1 MNYNEYLKGKNITF
15 QTSAKNLKKALE
27 EYKKDSSS
35 FVKTFK
41 NLKCKENDTNL
52 DPTEFLQRV
61 IDWKDSIQ
69 ELDKDV
75 HNTYDVIVKMIES
88 VIETKDTNKQIVK
101 QSKINESLN
110 VPDYIKSYEYKD
122 VNLFETVL
130 NCKPNK
136 HDRELF
142 KNFIIVGEQVAY
154 CHDDSITLINT
165 DLKNEKLEIGL
176 NDYSKD
182 DSLYDMICK
191 DMAPLYETYMNKL
204 KTKLAELDIE
214 SLETSVEEGNYGVI
228 EDIFLN
234 DIPTSFRHIVK
245 VKSCWKTLD
254 ESKMLDKFVAKPLKS
269 FGEMNTL
276 EFTEFLKFLTRHFK
290 DMTAGC
296 LEKQDYYYTWSND
309 FKHKSVSTWLLPTK
323 EEWEKAEMP
332 ECWKKFL
339 TPKASPRI
347 MQRVYF
353 YLGAI
358 QDASNFA
365 QQALIISDKGQTGKG
380 TLTRL
385 LKAILP
391 KKSFGFVVNNAF
403 EDSNSFGLSNCNVY
417 DNHIVCISEYDGKS
431 LCSNKGKA
439 AIGGDTLTLDV
450 KNRHSIEWNT
460 YGTKFFITSNEGC
473 QLKEHSYRRRVIP
486 VTFKQTHKMKDNFTS
501 EQLDEFVKCGKE
513 FLNYCYKIYK
523 TCPLGTKSGEYL
535 VMCPEMEQ
543 EYIKNGDLTCND
555 EERLLKAFTK
565 DEEISEYFYVGDYSD
580 SEETIDFE
588 NMLYEICDVTGKE
601 DDMISSPNLKKL
613 IINYCK
619 DHACLGLFGLK
630 KTGID
635 DYEIPTTGK
644 GTQWWKFLQFIGT
657 TDCKYQTRMVNG
669 RKGKYFVGVVESGKA
684 NTASSFMSKMTNSN
698 EPLKELSQ
706 DKKDVINALC
716 IDDSDDSEQ
725 TNPQDEIKQDLVNQY
740 EKAKYETNDLDLDE
754 DDDDFFT
761 KLKNS

>member
-1 MNYNEYLKGKNITF
+1 MQPL
-15 QTSAKNLKKALE
+15 
-27 EYKKDSSS
+27 
-35 FVKTFK
+35 
-41 NLKCKENDTNL
+41 
-52 DPTEFLQRV
+52 EFLQR
-61 IDWKDSIQ
+61 ILDWKDSIQ
-69 ELDKDV
+69 ETDTSVK
-75 HNTYDVIVKMIES
+75 NTYDIIVNMFES

-101 QSKINESLN
+101 QNKINDSLN
-110 VPDYIKSYEYKD
+110 IPDYIKSYEYKD

-154 CHDDSITLINT
+154 CHNDSISLINT
-165 DLKNEKLEIGL
+165 DLKNERLEIGL

-191 DMAPLYETYMNKL
+191 DLAPLYEKHMNIL

-214 SLETSVEEGNYGVI
+214 SLENSVEEGNYGVI

-245 VKSCWKTLD
+245 VKSCWKNID
-254 ESKMLDKFVAKPLKS
+254 EHSYLDKFVAKPLKS
-269 FGEMNTL
+269 YGEMNTL
-276 EFTEFLKFLTRHFK
+276 EFTEFLKYLTKHFK

-296 LEKQDYYYTWSND
+296 LNKQEHYFTWSND
-309 FKHKSVSTWLLPTK
+309 FKNKSVSTWILPTE
-323 EEWEKAEMP
+323 EEWRNATMP
-332 ECWKKFL
+332 ECWDKFL
-339 TPKASPRI
+339 TPKASPRL
-347 MQRVYF
+347 MQRVYY

-358 QDASNFA
+358 QDAHNYA
-365 QQALIISDKGQTGKG
+365 QQALVISDNGQTGKG

-391 KKSFGFVVNNAF
+391 KKSFGFVVNSAF
-403 EDSNSFGLSNCNVY
+403 DDSNSFGLSNCNVY

-460 YGTKFFITSNEGC
+460 YGTKFLITSNEGC
-473 QLKEHSYRRRVIP
+473 QLKEHSYRRRIIP
-486 VTFKQTHKMKDNFTS
+486 VTFKQTHKMKDNFTE
-501 EQLDEFVKCGKE
+501 EQLNELVKYGRS

-543 EYIKNGDLTCND
+543 EFMKTNDLKCDD

-565 DEEISEYFYVGDYSD
+565 DEEIAEYFYVGDYSD

-588 NMLYEICDVTGKE
+588 NMLNDICIVTGDE
-601 DDMISSPNLKKL
+601 NDFIASSEMKKL
-613 IINYCK
+613 IIEYCK
-619 DHACLGLFGLK
+619 NHSSHGLFGLK
-630 KTGID
+630 KIGVD
-635 DYEIPTTGK
+635 EYEIPTTGK

-657 TDCKYQTRMVNG
+657 TDCKYKTRVYNG
-669 RKGKYFVGVVESGKA
+669 KKGKYFVGVQENGGA
-684 NTASSFMSKMTNSN
+684 RTATAFMKNLT
-698 EPLKELSQ
+698 ETSQ
-706 DKKDVINALC
+706 TDMDEIDQLC
-716 IDDSDDSEQ
+716 SDDSE
-725 TNPQDEIKQDLVNQY
+725 N
-740 EKAKYETNDLDLDE
+740 
-754 DDDDFFT
+754 FF
-761 KLKNS
+761 KD